1 MAPEGAA
8 KTPVDGRREITAP
21 GQTARHEPPARLT
34 GLPHSCVRREGRLI
48 TAPPG
53 VLTLSEV
60 ASSRLL
66 TRRLLEAGWSS
77 QAPSRR
83 SRTYHGPHPARRYRT
98 PGS

>member
-34 GLPHSCVRREGRLI
+34 GLPHFCVRREGRLI

-60 ASSRLL
+60 ASSHPL
-66 TRRLLEAGWSS
+66 TACQEAGWSTR
-77 QAPSRR
+77 APSQR

-98 PGS
+98 RNLQ